1 MPMKKLSTI
10 ILIIVNIFAF
20 VGCSAKGNATNNTSN
35 ITPNSDAGKL
45 TTAKSGTYDIKH
57 KSTKDGYEEAV
68 VTIKDGK
75 FENIE
80 LKRLD
85 KKEKEVDY
93 NQWDGTKYGYPN
105 LKQYRL
111 DLAKAMIDK
120 RSANVDVITGA
131 TESSN
136 GWKAAVDAAISKA
149 Q

>member
-1 MPMKKLSTI
+1 MSMKKLSIT
-10 ILIIVNIFAF
+10 ILIIVCIFTF
-20 VGCSAKGNATNNTSN
+20 IGCNAKNNTN
-35 ITPNSDAGKL
+35 ITPNSDAGML
-45 TTAKSGTYDIKH
+45 ATAKDGTYETKY
-57 KSTKDGYEEAV
+57 KSTKGGYEEAV

-85 KKEKEVDY
+85 KKKKEVDY
-93 NQWDGTKYGYPN
+93 NEWDGTKNGYPN

-120 RSANVDVITGA
+120 QSADVDVTTGA

-136 GWKAAVDAAISKA
+136 GWKSAVDEVLSIV

>member
-1 MPMKKLSTI
+1 MKNLGTT
-10 ILIIVNIFAF
+10 ILIITCIFALT
-20 VGCSAKGNATNNTSN
+20 GCLSQKESANNTLGA
-35 ITPNSDAGKL
+35 TPNSKAGKL
-45 TTAKSGTYDIKH
+45 LTAKNGTYDVKN
-57 KSTKDGYEEAV
+57 KSTKGGYEEAI

-85 KKEKEVDY
+85 KNQKEVNY
-93 NQWDGTKYGYPN
+93 SQWDGTKYGHPN

-120 RSANVDVITGA
+120 QSANVDTISGA

-136 GWKAAVDAAISKA
+136 GWKAAVDDVLGKA